1 MKCTTIER
9 FFPDSHAN
17 MIGPGGH
24 NLTTPTKGV
33 EILLHTRENEADPY
47 CAEVIS
53 GEDHYAEI
61 GLWFEGK
68 ELTDFD
74 GVFAL
79 PREVGEMLKDAGY
92 VVPECCFG

>member
-1 MKCTTIER
+1 MNGTTVER

-17 MIGPGGH
+17 VIGPGGH
-24 NLTTPTKGV
+24 HLTTPTKGV
-33 EILLHTRENEADPY
+33 EILLHTREGEIDP
-47 CAEVIS
+47 CSAEIIS
-53 GEDHYAEI
+53 AEGHYAEI

-74 GVFAL
+74 GVFYL
-79 PREVGEMLKDAGY
+79 PREVGKMLKDAGY